1 MVSIP
6 RIDTICLK
14 CKGLTCPVNRYTSKL
29 LRSLNHAV
37 ALSLKRNPT
46 SPKSQFIRAIVL
58 VKGINFYGFHASYTP
73 FLKILIADPAH
84 VNRIATILQSGSV
97 MSARFR
103 VYESHLS
110 YILQFL
116 CDFGLYGC
124 GIIELEDAVERCVDT
139 EDEDE
144 EPSSSGEIIQDR
156 VKFTPSSYFRESRLP
171 LEVDVIAP
179 QILNRQR
186 IAPRDVLRK
195 IDIPTSAQSSE
206 QLVLSVRELWEDER
220 KHRQE
225 LGLHPSPEIPID
237 PSESTRGKGGG
248 WVAEAKWWD
257 EIAQRIER
265 DRDNN
270 HTNDE
275 ERTQEWE
282 RSVMT
287 TFESIEAIWDKE
299 YRVWKPAKRQ
309 KDEGDQSDKASKT
322 AQMAEYSWEGK
333 GSDFDDVDV
342 PVDVDISM
350 LSERDMSQLDE
361 QDESRNHPEPRDG
374 QHDEDGNEIDVEE
387 DDMYAV
393 DTDLLPGDIK
403 GDEVVREERYY
414 CTKLSRNKIEH

>member
-1 MVSIP
+1 MPPSIS
-6 RIDTICLK
+6 

-58 VKGINFYGFHASYTP
+58 VKGIDFYGFHTSYTP

-124 GIIELEDAVERCVDT
+124 GIIEVEDALGRCADT

-144 EPSSSGEIIQDR
+144 EPSSGEIIQDK

-179 QILNRQR
+179 QILNRHR
-186 IAPRDVLRK
+186 ISPRNIHHRLHIPAP
-195 IDIPTSAQSSE
+195 PPSSE

-220 KHRQE
+220 RHRQE
-225 LGLHPSPEIPID
+225 LGLQPSPEIPID
-237 PSESTRGKGGG
+237 PSESTRGKGGE
-248 WVAEAKWWD
+248 WVAEARWW
-257 EIAQRIER
+257 
-265 DRDNN
+265 
-270 HTNDE
+270 
-275 ERTQEWE
+275 
-282 RSVMT
+282 
-287 TFESIEAIWDKE
+287 
-299 YRVWKPAKRQ
+299 
-309 KDEGDQSDKASKT
+309 
-322 AQMAEYSWEGK
+322 
-333 GSDFDDVDV
+333 
-342 PVDVDISM
+342 
-350 LSERDMSQLDE
+350 
-361 QDESRNHPEPRDG
+361 
-374 QHDEDGNEIDVEE
+374 NEI
-387 DDMYAV
+387 
-393 DTDLLPGDIK
+393 
-403 GDEVVREERYY
+403 
-414 CTKLSRNKIEH
+414 